1 MDKKHFCEG
10 LNPAIVNP
18 FLDTRL
24 RGYDSVLK
32 VKDKKHSCACR
43 NPVLIHNLDTRLRG
57 YDFVLL
63 YVSLWFKSISPANR
77 RRNPAIE

>member
-24 RGYDSVLK
+24 RGYFWIP
-32 VKDKKHSCACR
+32 ACR

-77 RRNPAIE
+77 RRNPASVNV